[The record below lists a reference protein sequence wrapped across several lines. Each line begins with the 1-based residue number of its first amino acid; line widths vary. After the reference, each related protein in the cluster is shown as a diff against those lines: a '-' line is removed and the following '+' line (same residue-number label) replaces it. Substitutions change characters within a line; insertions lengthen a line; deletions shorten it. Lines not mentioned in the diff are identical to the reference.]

1 MKIHFKAI
9 ISVLYNS
16 EPTIE
21 RNQSKLKMM
30 EKKSFSLNEGMI
42 QEWCSSNTFFK
53 GEHYIENVNHLTLL
67 GDHLHATVQGSSFT
81 PYQVKVI
88 LKDQEWKKGHCS
100 CPSDIYPC
108 KHLIAVLL
116 KFVRQGAEVSEPSL
130 QEKIRSLDISTLRSI
145 ILRLLEQHPH
155 LLEDFQIYLMN
166 SEAVEGKTPVV
177 NTQAIIRKMKDL
189 LRVDFD
195 DYWDD
200 EGDFLDQI
208 NSQITDLIKQAS
220 PFLEKEDGSNALN
233 ILKTVTEPLIE
244 KAEMFTDF
252 GGEDLLETLEAF
264 WMEAILV
271 SHFSQKEKSIWI
283 ERFHNWN
290 EELDGAFT
298 AALTLIET
306 GWNYPLLK
314 AVIDNQSDFDD
325 ENIEDEVFDKIAKVA
340 FKVLKRQK
348 KFESCLL
355 LAHLALMDE
364 EYASLLIELKRYSE
378 AEQFIKNN
386 IQEPEKLL
394 ELSQQFYENQEPQ
407 LALKIALFYRDFKD
421 RQAKDLIRWIRN
433 LAFEL
438 GQTEVGIKAGTD
450 LLTIDPSFEDYKVLE
465 KKSQKQWEL
474 IKPNL
479 LKLIQ
484 NDKSY
489 YQTES
494 IRILLY
500 ENRIDDA
507 IRLAEQSGSV
517 PEFLIE
523 TASIQRPVW
532 ALKQCQNLASNTIQR
547 GSSYYDQAA
556 AWLDKAYF
564 AAERAQLIDQWI
576 HHMQHLLKEHQRKYH
591 LVPKLKELFI
601 KHKIK
606 L

>member
-1 MKIHFKAI
+1 
-9 ISVLYNS
+9 
-16 EPTIE
+16 
-21 RNQSKLKMM
+21 M
-30 EKKSFSLNEGMI
+30 EKKSFYLNEGMI

-67 GDHLHATVQGSSFT
+67 GDHLHATVQGSSFN

-88 LKDQEWKKGHCS
+88 LKDQEWKKGSCS

-116 KFVRQGAEVSEPSL
+116 KFIRHGAEVSEPSL

-155 LLEDFQIYLMN
+155 LLGDFQIYLIN
-166 SEAVEGKTPVV
+166 SEVTEGKIPVV
-177 NTQAIIRKMKDL
+177 NTQAIIRKIKDL
-189 LRVDFD
+189 LHYEF

-200 EGDFLDQI
+200 EGDTLDQI
-208 NSQITDLIKQAS
+208 SSQIIDLIKQAS
-220 PFLEKEDGSNALN
+220 PFLEKEDGLNAIN
-233 ILKTVTEPLIE
+233 ILRAVTEPLIE

-252 GGEDLLETLEAF
+252 GGEDLLDTLEAF
-264 WMEAILV
+264 WIEAILV

-283 ERFHNWN
+283 ERFHKWN

-298 AALTLIET
+298 AALALMET
-306 GWNYPLLK
+306 GWDYPLLK
-314 AVIDNQSDFDD
+314 AVIENDFDD
-325 ENIEDEVFDKIAKVA
+325 ENTEDEINEKIAKVA
-340 FKVLKRQK
+340 FQVLKRQK

-355 LAHLALMDE
+355 LAHLTLMDE

-386 IQEPEKLL
+386 IQDPEKLL
-394 ELSQQFYENQEPQ
+394 ELSQQFYEYQEPQ
-407 LALKIALFYRDFKD
+407 LALEIALFYRNFKD
-421 RQAKDLIRWIRN
+421 SQAKDLFRWIRN

-438 GQTEVGIKAGTD
+438 GQIEVGIKAGTD
-450 LLTIDPSFEDYKVLE
+450 LLAIAPSFEDYKVLE
-465 KKSQKQWEL
+465 KESQKQWEL

-484 NDKSY
+484 NDKSS

-500 ENRIDDA
+500 EKKIDEA
-507 IRLAEQSGSV
+507 IQLAEQSRNIPG
-517 PEFLIE
+517 FLIE
-523 TASIQRPVW
+523 EASLQRPAW
-532 ALKQCQNLASNTIQR
+532 SLKQCQNFATNAIQQ
-547 GSSYYDQAA
+547 GSSHYSEAA
-556 AWLDKAYF
+556 AWLEKGYL

-591 LVPKLKELFI
+591 LVPKLKELLI